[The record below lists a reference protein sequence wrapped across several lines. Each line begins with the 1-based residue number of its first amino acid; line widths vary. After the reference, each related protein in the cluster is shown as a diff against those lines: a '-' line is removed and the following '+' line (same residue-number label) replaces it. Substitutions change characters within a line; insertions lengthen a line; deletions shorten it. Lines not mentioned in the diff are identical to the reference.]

1 MAAAE
6 AKLDVRGEGIFEGSK
21 NRLMTQ
27 DAQDDNFGCREA
39 SGLMYLK
46 GSSGVMR
53 VFSLFNA
60 VGRKTWRRSFG
71 TNGIMA
77 ELERE

>member
-1 MAAAE
+1 MA
-6 AKLDVRGEGIFEGSK
+6 
-21 NRLMTQ
+21 Q

-46 GSSGVMR
+46 GQ
-53 VFSLFNA
+53 A
-60 VGRKTWRRSFG
+60 VQSAFFLSTQWGRKTWRRSFSA
-71 TNGIMA
+71 NSIME

>member
-1 MAAAE
+1 MA
-6 AKLDVRGEGIFEGSK
+6 
-21 NRLMTQ
+21 Q

-46 GSSGVMR
+46 GQ
-53 VFSLFNA
+53 A
-60 VGRKTWRRSFG
+60 VQSAFFLSTQRGWKTWRRSFSA
-71 TNGIMA
+71 NSIME